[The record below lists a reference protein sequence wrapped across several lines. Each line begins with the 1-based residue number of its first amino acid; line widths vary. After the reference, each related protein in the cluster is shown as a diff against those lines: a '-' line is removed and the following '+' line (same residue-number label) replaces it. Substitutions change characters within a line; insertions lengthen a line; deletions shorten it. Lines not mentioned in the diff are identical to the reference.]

1 MNTLILASN
10 SFTDVKP
17 GLIIWTWITFI
28 IVLFILRRF
37 AWGPLLSAVEGREKS
52 ITNAIESAKR
62 ERAEAEKLLGEQ
74 KTAIASARQEA
85 ADAVRKTIEEEC
97 VDELKTIIDRNL
109 ASLTNVEETVIRRR
123 FNWQEQAES
132 PLTLEEVGKI
142 IGVTKERV
150 RQIQNKA
157 LAKIR
162 SVMEDG
168 VLKTKV
174 EQKPEEAQEAVEAPA
189 ASQVSDQI

>member
-1 MNTLILASN
+1 MNFLVLASN

-37 AWGPLLSAVEGREKS
+37 AWGPLLSAVEGREKN

-85 ADAVRKTIEEEC
+85 ADAVRKTLVIAEGHGWFLRRY
-97 VDELKTIIDRNL
+97 DATRGLQFL
-109 ASLTNVEETVIRRR
+109 AMVEAMTPLGVVSVGRREHRAGVEILRR
-123 FNWQEQAES
+123 FSDQQ
-132 PLTLEEVGKI
+132 LTLTDAVGMHVM
-142 IGVTKERV
+142 GE
-150 RQIQNKA
+150 
-157 LAKIR
+157 R
-162 SVMEDG
+162 SVG
-168 VLKTKV
+168 VCWSTDFHLGLTGV
-174 EQKPEEAQEAVEAPA
+174 PLVIHQE
-189 ASQVSDQI
+189 